1 MKVDMTSMGG
11 RARNDEDRA
20 ISTLRRRPVLRR
32 DMLRMTRFSVFGA
45 VIFISVLIFAVS
57 LYVLNGRDTLI
68 DPSKYQVVYLI
79 NGQAYFGKLQNVH
92 GEYLVINSPYT
103 AQTAPQQASDK
114 EAEQATT
121 LLRVRDQV
129 YGPED
134 AMSIKSSQVVFW
146 QNLRDDSKVT
156 QALKSKQ

>member
-32 DMLRMTRFSVFGA
+32 DILRTTRRSVFCG
-45 VIFISVLIFAVS
+45 VMLVGILISAIA
-57 LYVLNGRDTLI
+57 LYVLNRDTQI
-68 DPSKYQVVYLI
+68 DFSKYQVVYLI
-79 NGQAYFGKLQNVH
+79 NGQVYFGKLQNSY

-103 AQTAPQQASDK
+103 TQIAPQQAGNK
-114 EAEQATT
+114 EVEQATA

-134 AMSIKSSQVVFW
+134 TMAIKSSQVVFW